1 VTGTQAPVTGTGRPH
16 LVTRGIGRA
25 ALAIGAI
32 TVVSNIIG
40 FGRQLVFAHTVSATC
55 LGTAYVTANQVPNIV
70 YDVVVGGAL
79 TSALVPVLAGPAA
92 RRLGGGLGGRLVGA
106 DGEASQITSAMLTW
120 TVLLLAPASALVA
133 VAARPLAAVLLAGA
147 PRCEYAPIV
156 ATSSQML
163 VVFAPQILLYG
174 LAVVL
179 YGVLQAHR
187 RFVIPAIA
195 PVLSSLVVITAY
207 LAFVPLSHGTRNHLA
222 TLPRGAELMLSL
234 GTTAGVAALVLTAL
248 GPALRLG
255 LRLRPTLR
263 FPPGVARRIR
273 GLAAVG
279 VAALIAQD
287 ASLITVMVLANGHQG
302 HGGLVLYNFG
312 WQMFFVPYAVLAV
325 PIAITTFPVL
335 SAADEARFD
344 ETAAAATRAVML
356 ACWLGAALLA
366 GAAIPAARLFEH
378 RPAQAH
384 TLALTFAAFAPGLIG
399 YGLTACL
406 SRVLF
411 ADGRAKPAAAAL
423 VAGWLL
429 VIAADVAAVALV
441 PSRWVVPILG
451 LGNSIGL
458 SAGGLALLAVVR
470 GIRGRAALRGTGR
483 AAAAG
488 LAGAVAGVAA
498 GVAVSAAAPA
508 GDFAANAAV
517 TVAACGCVLL
527 VFLMTA
533 LLLDGGDLRAVLGR
547 VRERLPRAGLSR

>member
-1 VTGTQAPVTGTGRPH
+1 MTGTQAPVTETGRPH
-16 LVTRGIGRA
+16 PVTRGIGTA

-55 LGTAYVTANQVPNIV
+55 LGTAYVTANQVPNII

-92 RRLGGGLGGRLVGA
+92 RRLGGGPGDA
-106 DGEASQITSAMLTW
+106 DAEASQIASAMLTW

-133 VAARPLAAVLLAGA
+133 VMARPLASVLLAGA

-156 ATSSQML
+156 ATSSRML
-163 VVFAPQILLYG
+163 MVFAPQILLYG

-187 RFVIPAIA
+187 RFLVPAIA

-222 TLPRGAELMLSL
+222 TLPRSAELMLSL
-234 GTTAGVAALVLTAL
+234 GTTAGVAALALTAL

-263 FPPGVARRIR
+263 FPPRVARRIR

-287 ASLITVMVLANGHQG
+287 ASLIAVMVLANGHQG

-335 SAADEARFD
+335 SAADEVRFD

-356 ACWLGAALLA
+356 VCWLGAALLA

-378 RPAQAH
+378 RPAETH

-411 ADGRAKPAAAAL
+411 ADGRARQAAAAL

-441 PSRWVVPILG
+441 PDRWVVPILG

-470 GIRGRAALRGTGR
+470 KVRGRAALRGSAR
-483 AAAAG
+483 AAVAG

-517 TVAACGCVLL
+517 TAVACGCVLL
-527 VFLMTA
+527 VFMATA
-533 LLLDGGDLRAVLGR
+533 LLLDGGDLRVVLGR
-547 VRERLPRAGLSR
+547 ARERLPRAGLSR

>member
-1 VTGTQAPVTGTGRPH
+1 M
-16 LVTRGIGRA
+16 
-25 ALAIGAI
+25 
-32 TVVSNIIG
+32 VSNIIG
-40 FGRQLVFAHTVSATC
+40 FGRQLVFAHTVSAAC
-55 LGTAYVTANQVPNIV
+55 LGTAYVTANQVPNII

-79 TSALVPVLAGPAA
+79 TSALIPVLAGPAA
-92 RRLGGGLGGRLVGA
+92 RRLGGPGGA
-106 DGEASQITSAMLTW
+106 DGEASQIASAMLTW
-120 TVLLLAPASALVA
+120 TVLLLAPASVLVA
-133 VAARPLAAVLLAGA
+133 VMARPLASVLLAGA

-156 ATSSQML
+156 ATSSRML
-163 VVFAPQILLYG
+163 RVFAPQILLYG

-187 RFVIPAIA
+187 RFIFPAIA

-207 LAFVPLSHGTRNHLA
+207 LAFVPLSHGARNHLA

-234 GTTAGVAALVLTAL
+234 GTTAGVAALALTAL

-287 ASLITVMVLANGHQG
+287 ASLIAVMVLANGHQG

-335 SAADEARFD
+335 SAAEDARFD
-344 ETAAAATRAVML
+344 ETAAAAIRAVML
-356 ACWLGAALLA
+356 VCWLGAALLA

-378 RPAQAH
+378 RPAEAH
-384 TLALTFAAFAPGLIG
+384 TLALTFAAFAPGLVG

-411 ADGRAKPAAAAL
+411 ADGRARAAAAAL

-429 VIAADVAAVALV
+429 VIAADVTAVALV
-441 PSRWVVPILG
+441 PDRWVVPILG

-470 GIRGRAALRGTGR
+470 KIRGRDALRGSAR
-483 AAAAG
+483 AAVAG

-517 TVAACGCVLL
+517 ALLACGCVLL
-527 VFLMTA
+527 VFVTTA